1 MIASYLQTGIT
12 SMKTDDL
19 LIPEYN
25 WLPHQDIDMEMLKK
39 QDGLFS
45 CTIKVAAGRIVD
57 FVVMETIT
65 SIKFDHER

>member
-1 MIASYLQTGIT
+1 MTVSYLSEVFI

-25 WLPHQDIDMEMLKK
+25 WQPHQDIDLEMLKK
-39 QDGLFS
+39 QEGLFS

-65 SIKFDHER
+65 STKFENGY